1 MINTEKL
8 TPEIYY
14 KRSRDFQVLGRIYD
28 IIFNYIKN
36 NADLIN
42 NAPLSDN
49 FDTKLLDLLS
59 TTLGFKESH
68 TYNTNELKA
77 LCSIFTTAL
86 RNKGNIQSIQLVLD
100 MLANIS
106 NSASKCYV
114 DLNENEPYKISV
126 YIPENVYGR
135 TLFEDVLNYILP
147 AGIICD
153 VKNQESIQ
161 SIAEVIIPFDSHSIE
176 VESITPIQTE
186 SSMVHEKVD
195 IPDTDTLSK
204 YFGRMT
210 TTTVM
215 RVYSDPAGSSEDDE
229 SAKLNEIK
237 QNYLLNKSKE
247 GNE

>member
-1 MINTEKL
+1 MITTEKL

-36 NADLIN
+36 NADLID

-68 TYNTNELKA
+68 TYNVSELKA

-106 NSASKCYV
+106 NSNSRCYV
-114 DLNENEPYKISV
+114 NLDESEPYKISV
-126 YIPENVYGR
+126 YIPENVYGK

-161 SIAEVIIPFDSHSIE
+161 AINEVIIPFDSHSIE
-176 VESITPIQTE
+176 VEAVNPMQTE

-195 IPDTDTLSK
+195 IPNTDPLSK

-210 TTTVM
+210 TSTVM
-215 RVYSDPAGSSEDDE
+215 RVYSDPARSSEGDE
-229 SAKLNEIK
+229 RAKLSEIK
-237 QNYLLNKSKE
+237 QDYLLDKSEE